1 MQRSTTSI
9 EWRISATGGPAKQSK
24 TAMWWLRLDIGLLF
38 WALLAGSNLRGFSG
52 RAWGESIGRVD
63 WLTPDA
69 EKSIEKGLAY
79 LAGHQHPD
87 GSFGSGAYRGNVAVT
102 SLAGMAF
109 LAEGSLPGRGR
120 FGKELSRALD
130 YVLGQCRENGLI
142 LNVGAASR
150 GPMYEHGFAT
160 LFLAECW
167 GSVSRPDLKDKLT
180 RAVRLIVNTQND
192 EGGWR
197 YQPQKLDADISV
209 TVCQIM
215 ALRAARN
222 AGIYV
227 PKNTVERCV
236 AYVRRCQNPDGGFR
250 YMSVP
255 GESAFARSA
264 AALVALFSAGIYEGE
279 EIDRGINY
287 LLRFVPEPGV
297 IRQEPYYYYGHY
309 YCVQAMWQKGGAAW
323 HRYFPA
329 IRDDLVAR
337 QQPDGSW
344 SDPISP
350 ELGTAMALLVLQLP
364 YQYLPIFER

>member
-1 MQRSTTSI
+1 MRVCFTNMVSS
-9 EWRISATGGPAKQSK
+9 ISAARGFKWHSDA
-24 TAMWWLRLDIGLLF
+24 AMHCLKWNIALVLLGVFAGCGLLRSSG
-38 WALLAGSNLRGFSG
+38 ATLAENV
-52 RAWGESIGRVD
+52 GRVD

-69 EKSIEKGLAY
+69 EKSIERGLVY
-79 LAGHQHPD
+79 LASHQHPD

-167 GSVSRPDLKDKLT
+167 GSSSRPDLKDKLT

-227 PKNTVERCV
+227 PKTTVDRCV

-250 YMSVP
+250 YMTVP

-264 AALVALFSAGIYEGE
+264 AAMVALFSAGIYEGE

-329 IRDDLVAR
+329 IRDDLIAR